1 MSEEKPTPDL
11 PTDLRRRA
19 EEVLEQQPGMLSKM
33 QPDDLQHLIHEL
45 QVHQIEL
52 ELQNDELRRTQRELE
67 ASRDRY
73 ADLYDLAPIGYFT
86 LSETGLILEANL
98 TAASMLGVERVSL
111 IKIPLTQ
118 FINRE
123 DQDSFYSCRKQLFE
137 TQAPQACEIRLLR
150 NDKSQ
155 FWARIEAITAQSS
168 AGDGIVCRAT
178 VSDVTEQ
185 LWAKQQIEAALA
197 EKEVLLKEV
206 YHRVTNNLQALI
218 YLIEIQAEKV
228 VDPELHQM
236 FAVLVGQITSLQQ
249 VHRRLYLSENLVQ
262 IELGEYLEELTSN
275 LLHALGSDREIS
287 LYVDVAGH
295 LVNANIAISCG
306 RIVIELVTNA
316 FKHAFPE
323 DWPGDR
329 EIRVGLRARED
340 GYLLVVSDNGVG
352 LTPGFDLRASES
364 MGLKLVEAWVTHH
377 LDGSI
382 ELDGHTGTTVKISFP
397 APKNT
402 S

>member
-1 MSEEKPTPDL
+1 MSEKNPIPDL
-11 PTDLRRRA
+11 PADLRRRA
-19 EEVLEQQPGMLSKM
+19 EEVLEQQPEVLSKM
-33 QPDDLQHLIHEL
+33 QPDDFQHLIHEL

-52 ELQNDELRRTQRELE
+52 ELQNEELRRTQHELE

-86 LSETGLILEANL
+86 LSEKGLILEANL
-98 TAASMLGVERVSL
+98 TGASMLGVERVSL
-111 IKIPLTQ
+111 IKRPLTQ
-118 FINRE
+118 FINRQ
-123 DQDSFYSCRKQLFE
+123 DQDTFYMCRKQLFE
-137 TQAPQACEIRLLR
+137 TQAPQVCEIRLLR

-155 FWARIEAITAQSS
+155 FWARIEAIPAQSS
-168 AGDGIVCRAT
+168 AADGIVCRAT

-218 YLIEIQAEKV
+218 YLIEIHAEKV

-236 FAVLVGQITSLQQ
+236 FAVLVGQVTSLQQ
-249 VHRRLYLSENLVQ
+249 VHRRLYQSEDLVQ

-275 LLHALGSDREIS
+275 LLHALASDREIS
-287 LYVDVAGH
+287 LYVDAAEH

-316 FKHAFPE
+316 FKYAFPQ
-323 DWPGDR
+323 DWTGDQ
-329 EIRVGLRARED
+329 EIRVSFRARED
-340 GYLLVVSDNGVG
+340 DYLLVVSDNGVG
-352 LTPGFDLRASES
+352 LIPGFDLRATES
-364 MGLKLVEAWVTHH
+364 MGLKLVDAWVTHH

-382 ELDGHTGTTVKISFP
+382 ELDGHTGTTFKINFP